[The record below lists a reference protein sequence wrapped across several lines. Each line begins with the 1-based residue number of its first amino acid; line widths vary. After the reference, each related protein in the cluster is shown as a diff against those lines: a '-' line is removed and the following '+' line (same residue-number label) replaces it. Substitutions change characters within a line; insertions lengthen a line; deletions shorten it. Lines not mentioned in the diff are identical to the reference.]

1 MDNSP
6 EAVKGRVRS
15 MTKAIRYKARKE
27 GNLMKAFNDYMG
39 SQSGISATERAA
51 IKSSLGLSENKWRT
65 LKSDWRSDL
74 VEVSSMTDEKDDKMI
89 KEKKV
94 KNKIFINPTMGMKEA
109 FEEIGGTILEVAE
122 LSDDI
127 ETEERKKELFEKSRE
142 KDIEQ
147 GRVPGRLGESMSPKE
162 IQLQKRRSQIDMMIA
177 RDRRREIAKAANNK
191 NQEAPTKAVGEGYG
205 MGEIDQK
212 VGAVTPIPKKE
223 QDAAKARIL
232 AKAKAKREARMKEDT
247 KLSLD
252 DFMGEAMRPGPR
264 QKAMAAKQY
273 QPYKKGGGTYSSR
286 DKATAHNVAVRN
298 DGPGTPGYEKKST
311 GGKGARYAGYGDQG
325 AGNKARRWMGEKP
338 LRGDTRKEEFASEE
352 ASDAMK
358 DRRMERGGV
367 GGNIDYSRP
376 PAAPNLAGKKKPMKG
391 GPSALDIVKAQI
403 RAKHGKGAIM
413 DTKKK

>member
-15 MTKAIRYKARKE
+15 MTKSIRYKARKE

-74 VEVSSMTDEKDDKMI
+74 VEVSSTVDDKDDKMI

-94 KNKIFINPTMGMKEA
+94 KNKIVINPTMGMKEA
-109 FEEIGGTILEVAE
+109 IEMIGGKILEVAE

-177 RDRRREIAKAANNK
+177 RDRRREIAKAANDK
-191 NQEAPTKAVGEGYG
+191 NQEAPTKPVGEGYG

-212 VGAVTPIPKKE
+212 VGAVTAIPKKE

-232 AKAKAKREARMKEDT
+232 AKAKAKREKMKEETED
-247 KLSLD
+247 SL
-252 DFMGEAMRPGPR
+252 
-264 QKAMAAKQY
+264 
-273 QPYKKGGGTYSSR
+273 R
-286 DKATAHNVAVRN
+286 DK
-298 DGPGTPGYEKKST
+298 
-311 GGKGARYAGYGDQG
+311 
-325 AGNKARRWMGEKP
+325 
-338 LRGDTRKEEFASEE
+338 
-352 ASDAMK
+352 
-358 DRRMERGGV
+358 RMERGGV
-367 GGNIDYSRP
+367 DGNVDYSRP
-376 PAAPNLAGKKKPMKG
+376 PKNINNEFGKKKPSGK
-391 GPSALDIVKAQI
+391 SALDIVKAQI

-413 DTKKK
+413 DIKK

>member
-39 SQSGISATERAA
+39 SQSGISATERSAV
-51 IKSSLGLSENKWRT
+51 KSSLGLSENKWRT

-94 KNKIFINPTMGMKEA
+94 KNKIVINPTMGMKEA

-122 LSDDI
+122 LSDDS
-127 ETEERKKELFEKSRE
+127 EDKKKELLEKSRE

-147 GRVPGRLGESMSPKE
+147 GRIPGRLGEAMSPKE

-177 RDRRREIAKAANNK
+177 RDRRREIAKSANNK
-191 NQEAPTKAVGEGYG
+191 NQEAPTKAVGEGYAPG
-205 MGEIDQK
+205 DIDQK
-212 VGAVTPIPKKE
+212 VGAVTAIPKKE
-223 QDAAKARIL
+223 QDAARARIL
-232 AKAKAKREARMKEDT
+232 AKAKAKREKMEEETED
-247 KLSLD
+247 SL
-252 DFMGEAMRPGPR
+252 
-264 QKAMAAKQY
+264 
-273 QPYKKGGGTYSSR
+273 R
-286 DKATAHNVAVRN
+286 DKRQM
-298 DGPGTPGYEKKST
+298 Y
-311 GGKGARYAGYGDQG
+311 
-325 AGNKARRWMGEKP
+325 
-338 LRGDTRKEEFASEE
+338 
-352 ASDAMK
+352 
-358 DRRMERGGV
+358 GGV
-367 GGNIDYSRP
+367 DGNVDYRRP
-376 PAAPNLAGKKKPMKG
+376 PKNTNTNFGKKKPSGM
-391 GPSALDIVKAQI
+391 SALDVVKAQI

>member
-74 VEVSSMTDEKDDKMI
+74 VEVSAMTDDMDNKKI

-94 KNKIFINPTMGMKEA
+94 KNKVIINPTLGMKEA
-109 FEEIGGTILEVAE
+109 FEEIGGTIVEVVE
-122 LSDDI
+122 LTD
-127 ETEERKKELFEKSRE
+127 ETDRKKEELLEKSRE

-147 GRVPGRLGESMSPKE
+147 GRVPGRLGEAMSPKE

-177 RDRRREIAKAANNK
+177 RDRKREISKAANAK
-191 NQEAPTKAVGEGYG
+191 NQEAPTRPVGEGYAPG
-205 MGEIDQK
+205 DIDQK

-223 QDAAKARIL
+223 QDAARARIL
-232 AKAKAKREARMKEDT
+232 AKAKAKREARMKEEVEVD
-247 KLSLD
+247 
-252 DFMGEAMRPGPR
+252 EAMMPGPR
-264 QKAMAAKQY
+264 KDAMKKKEYMAKSGSDRAIAFNIGTRRDVSTSDPTIKSRGGRADKRTGEGDRGGGNAAK
-273 QPYKKGGGTYSSR
+273 
-286 DKATAHNVAVRN
+286 
-298 DGPGTPGYEKKST
+298 
-311 GGKGARYAGYGDQG
+311 
-325 AGNKARRWMGEKP
+325 RRMK
-338 LRGDTRKEEFASEE
+338 EE

-358 DRRMERGGV
+358 DRRMETGGV
-367 GGNIDYSRP
+367 GGNVDYSKP
-376 PAAPNLAGKKKPMKG
+376 PKNTNNEFGKKKPSGK
-391 GPSALDIVKAQI
+391 SALDIVKAQI

-413 DTKKK
+413 DIKKK

>member
-15 MTKAIRYKARKE
+15 LTKAIRYKARKE
-27 GNLMKAFNDYMG
+27 GNLMKAFNDYMS
-39 SQSGISATERAA
+39 SQSGISATERSA

-65 LKSDWRSDL
+65 LKSDWRAEIN
-74 VEVSSMTDEKDDKMI
+74 EVVTGETNEKTI

-94 KNKIFINPTMGMKEA
+94 KNKIVINPSMGMKEA
-109 FEEIGGTILEVAE
+109 IESLGGEIVEMVEEVEV
-122 LSDDI
+122 D
-127 ETEERKKELFEKSRE
+127 
-142 KDIEQ
+142 
-147 GRVPGRLGESMSPKE
+147 ESMSPKE
-162 IQLQKRRSQIDMMIA
+162 IQLQKRRSQIDMQIA
-177 RDRRREIAKAANNK
+177 RDRRREVAKASTDKNK
-191 NQEAPTKAVGEGYG
+191 DAPTKAVGEGYG

-232 AKAKAKREARMKEDT
+232 AKAKAKRDAKMKEDT

-264 QKAMAAKQY
+264 QRAMAAKQH

-325 AGNKARRWMGEKP
+325 AGNKARRRMGEKP

-367 GGNIDYSRP
+367 DGNVDYKR
-376 PAAPNLAGKKKPMKG
+376 APGKPNTFGKK
-391 GPSALDIVKAQI
+391 PSDPKAKQRAVDKVRDDII
-403 RAKHGKGAIM
+403 SRYGKGAIF
-413 DTKKK
+413 TPKKK